1 MKKSLADSLVPFSL
15 HYIPVAVPGEGVYS
29 VDGSSSGHPAVS
41 FHPARILARVRLPNR
56 GNQDEMNFTKA
67 GRKWKWFLHPNF
79 VLPVVIT
86 RRNCHGNTVV

>member
-1 MKKSLADSLVPFSL
+1 
-15 HYIPVAVPGEGVYS
+15 
-29 VDGSSSGHPAVS
+29 
-41 FHPARILARVRLPNR
+41 
-56 GNQDEMNFTKA
+56 MNFTKA